1 MESSSAW
8 QWGPAVLL
16 RAQWFMCCWVR
27 AAGSSQRSLGRIA
40 AIYVCVCVCVCVR
53 MCERESVY
61 FSQPH
66 AINLNVCICV
76 RRCMRASPKFSAG
89 CPSLFDLEWLH
100 LFDCGHAWKAFGAVK
115 IMTSSQR
122 WSHLCMSCADWLTWD
137 TEWGVLMAVKIM
149 H

>member
-1 MESSSAW
+1 MAMRASSAAESPVIYVLLSESSRFKSEVSG
-8 QWGPAVLL
+8 QDSCHICLC
-16 RAQWFMCCWVR
+16 M
-27 AAGSSQRSLGRIA
+27 
-40 AIYVCVCVCVCVR
+40 CVCVCVR

-100 LFDCGHAWKAFGAVK
+100 SFDCGHAWKAFGAVK

-122 WSHLCMSCADWLTWD
+122 WSHLCMSCADWLT
-137 TEWGVLMAVKIM
+137 
-149 H
+149 